1 MRHERF
7 DTPGPLRLDLSVPAG
22 EIDVRTQEGAAETTV
37 DLEPL
42 RGNDASREAIESARI
57 QLRDRGDA
65 HELVVDVP
73 GSRGLG
79 GIFSRG
85 SEVRLVV
92 VCPAG
97 AELEAQGGSADIRA
111 AGRYGSVEARAGS
124 GDVEVAEVDGAAIVK
139 TGSGDVALDRV
150 EGELSAQTGSGD
162 IAIGRAGGRATVRSA
177 SGDVAVRDSASELT
191 VQTASGD
198 VSVKAVSAGEVSIQS
213 ASGDVSVGVRPGR
226 RLWVDA
232 SSTSGE
238 TTSDFDVGD
247 EPAPG
252 EGEEDGPLVELRIAT
267 MSGDVHVARA
277 AAADLQQ

>member
-22 EIDVRTQEGAAETTV
+22 EIDVRTSDSAETTV

-57 QLRDRGDA
+57 QFRGRAGDT

-85 SEVRLVV
+85 AEVRLVV
-92 VCPAG
+92 RCPVG
-97 AELEAQGGSADIRA
+97 AELEAQGGSADIHA
-111 AGRYGSVEARAGS
+111 AGRYRSVEARTGS
-124 GDVEVAEVDGAAIVK
+124 GDVEVAEVDGATTVK
-139 TGSGDVALDRV
+139 TGSGDVALERA

-162 IAIGRAGGRATVRSA
+162 IAIGHAGARATVRSA
-177 SGDVAVRDSASELT
+177 SGDVAVRDAASDLT

-198 VSVKAVSAGEVSIQS
+198 VSVQAVSAGEVSVQS

-232 SSTSGE
+232 ASTSGE
-238 TTSDFDVGD
+238 TTSDFEVGT
-247 EPAPG
+247 EPAAE
-252 EGEEDGPLVELRIAT
+252 EGEEAGPLVELRIAT

-277 AAADLQQ
+277 AAADLHQ